1 MPGNPTVRGLIYTD
15 PPMNQSLYNI
25 IVNGGVPM
33 WFIIAASILALGV
46 GLERAAAIWQLRQKA
61 RVLTQT
67 VVRCLSRGAV
77 AEARTACERADSPL
91 VDVYLIGFER
101 MGRGTR
107 DALEGAVDRERQ
119 KVNLN
124 LKQRMW
130 ILGTIG
136 ALAPFVG
143 LFGTVVGIMNAF
155 NSISTSGNVSI
166 TVVGKPIAEALV
178 ATAAGILVAVES
190 VVIYNYFNQHLARIA
205 IEFKLMVEEFLEVLP
220 RNGSEAAAA
229 AASAPATSDKKD
241 A

>member
-1 MPGNPTVRGLIYTD
+1 
-15 PPMNQSLYNI
+15 MNQSLWDI
-25 IVNGGVPM
+25 ITNGGVPM

-46 GLERAAAIWQLRQKA
+46 GLERAASIWSLRQQA

-77 AEARTACERADSPL
+77 AEARAACERTPSPL
-91 VDVYLIGFER
+91 AEVFLIGFER
-101 MGRGTR
+101 MGRGTVG
-107 DALEGAVDRERQ
+107 ALENAVDRERQ
-119 KVNLN
+119 KLNLN
-124 LKQRMW
+124 LKTRMW

-143 LFGTVVGIMNAF
+143 LFGTVVGIMDAF

-190 VVIYNYFNQHLARIA
+190 VVIYNFFNQYLARLA
-205 IEFKLMVEEFLEVLP
+205 IELKLMCEEFLEVLP
-220 RNGSEAAAA
+220 RD
-229 AASAPATSDKKD
+229 AASAASAATAKDKE
-241 A
+241 

>member
-1 MPGNPTVRGLIYTD
+1 
-15 PPMNQSLYNI
+15 MNQSLWSI

-33 WFIIAASILALGV
+33 WFIILASVLALGV
-46 GLERAAAIWQLRQKA
+46 GLERAASIWQLRQKA
-61 RVLTQT
+61 KLPTQT

-77 AEARTACERADSPL
+77 AEARTACERTTSPL
-91 VDVYLIGFER
+91 ADVYLVGFER

-107 DALEGAVDRERQ
+107 DSLEGAVDRERQ
-119 KVNLN
+119 KLNLN

-136 ALAPFVG
+136 ALSPFVG

-205 IEFKLMVEEFLEVLP
+205 IELKLMVEEYLEVLP
-220 RNGSEAAAA
+220 RSVDQVAVTSE
-229 AASAPATSDKKD
+229 KKE